1 MVLKRFMK
9 TTHERR
15 GMILMTLGMPCVLL
29 YGTDEAWRWG
39 NMIVPACQIARF
51 NAYDLRL
58 EISMPFLGS
67 HA

>member
-1 MVLKRFMK
+1 
-9 TTHERR
+9 
-15 GMILMTLGMPCVLL
+15 MTLGMPCVLL